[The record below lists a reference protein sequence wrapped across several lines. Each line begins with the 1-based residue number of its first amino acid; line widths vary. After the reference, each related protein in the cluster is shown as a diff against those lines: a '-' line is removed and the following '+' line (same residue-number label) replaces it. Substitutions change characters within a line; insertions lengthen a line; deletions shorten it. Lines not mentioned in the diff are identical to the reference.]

1 MSETN
6 MPKVE
11 LSLEQQFNVRSFETQ
26 VDKMSLEQA
35 QGFLKDLYRQ
45 TIVRDKLYQELLKEK
60 WNLDSSPFFI
70 KDKN

>member
-60 WNLDSSPFFI
+60 WNLDSSPFFN